1 MSSQMNSNPVPPF
14 QQWQQ
19 FFPSNPSKLNEQ
31 IFAAVTGNAEAT
43 KQQFAND
50 IARDTLRAV
59 DRNGQANMTT
69 TERNAAQLTSAIE
82 RNGSMGISTTERINS
97 LLASAVERNGSA
109 NMSATQTA
117 AGDIRLTT
125 VVTDTASRQ
134 AANETARDIL
144 SSVERNGYNAVS
156 TTKDAHNGLL
166 ASIERN
172 AGESRI
178 TTITTS
184 GHMDNKLSDTLQS
197 IINANYSSSNNIL
210 SNLRT
215 GHEDL
220 ARAVNAG
227 SWEGRTA
234 MTSGFGSAMLESFK
248 TQNSLSKQSNDEYAS
263 LLMEQQK
270 MSQYLSSKGD
280 HNFAISQLELQKV
293 KEGLACQASN
303 YFAVGQLEQQ
313 KIRASLS
320 DQLTDAK
327 YEALKSNYF
336 MSAKMSECCCE
347 VKQQIDTVDRDR
359 LRDNLIAEKEES
371 NMLKILELSGGGRG
385 HGRGRFGYRGY

>member
-1 MSSQMNSNPVPPF
+1 MSSQMNSTPVPPF

-19 FFPSNPSKLNEQ
+19 FFPSDSSKLNEQ
-31 IFAAVTGNAEAT
+31 ILAAVTGNAEAT

-69 TERNAAQLTSAIE
+69 TERNAAQLTSVIE
-82 RNGSMGISTTERINS
+82 RNGSMGINTTERINS
-97 LLASAVERNGSA
+97 LLASAVERNGAA

-125 VVTDTASRQ
+125 VVTDTASRK
-134 AANETARDIL
+134 AANDSARDIL
-144 SSVERNGYNAVS
+144 SAVERNGSNSVS
-156 TTKDAHNGLL
+156 TIKDAHNGLL

-172 AGESRI
+172 SGEARI
-178 TTITTS
+178 TTITTG
-184 GHMDNKLSDTLQS
+184 GHMDNKLADTLQS
-197 IINANYSSSNNIL
+197 IINTNYASSNNIL
-210 SNLRT
+210 TNLRT

-220 ARAVNAG
+220 ARAVNNG
-227 SWEGRTA
+227 TWEGRTA

-248 TQNSLSKQSNDEYAS
+248 TQYSLSKQSNEEYAS

-303 YFAVGQLEQQ
+303 YFSVGQLEQQ

-320 DQLTDAK
+320 DQLAEAK
-327 YEALKSNYF
+327 YEALKSQQL
-336 MSAKMSECCCE
+336 SSSKMSECCCE
-347 VKQQIDTVDRDR
+347 VKQLIDTVDRDR

-385 HGRGRFGYRGY
+385 HGRFGYRGY